1 MVIIFADTTSSIP
14 VDQAK
19 IMGIEYLPQI
29 IIFGDTSYRDDTELT
44 TNSFLEKLTS
54 SSTLPKTAA
63 PPPALYQPL
72 FEKHI
77 NAGNSI
83 IVLTPSA
90 KVSGTFRSAEVAA
103 QEFPDA
109 DIVIVDTL
117 NIGASFASIVKS
129 AVQWANSGDSNSEI
143 INKINDL
150 LKRERNLFVV
160 DTLEYLHKGGRIGGA
175 KMLFGSLLQ
184 VKPLLS
190 LKQGQVEAV
199 ESQRTKKRALSRLIE
214 LVLED
219 CPRTENC
226 MLSIQ
231 HGGAEEQAFN
241 LAEEFKKLLGFSFI
255 EIYELP
261 PAFLVH
267 SGPGVM
273 GVSYFVD

>member
-1 MVIIFADTTSSIP
+1 MVTIFADTTSSIP
-14 VDQAK
+14 VEQAK
-19 IMGIEYLPQI
+19 IMGLEYLPQI
-29 IIFGDTSYRDDTELT
+29 IIFGDTSYRDDTELNT
-44 TNSFLEKLTS
+44 TSFLEKLTS
-54 SSTLPKTAA
+54 SPTLPKTAA
-63 PPPALYQPL
+63 PPPALYLPI
-72 FEKHI
+72 FKKHI
-77 NAGNSI
+77 DNGNSI

-109 DIVIVDTL
+109 DIVIVDTQ

-129 AVQWANSGDSNSEI
+129 AVEWANSGKTSTEI
-143 INKINDL
+143 VNNINNLIEC
-150 LKRERNLFVV
+150 ERNMFVV

-184 VKPLLS
+184 VKPLLC

-199 ESQRTKKRALSRLIE
+199 ESQRTKKRAMARLTE
-214 LVLED
+214 LVLAD
-219 CPRTENC
+219 CPKTDSS

-231 HGGAEEQAFN
+231 HGGAEKEALN
-241 LAEEFKKLLGFSFI
+241 LAEEFKQLLGLSTI

-267 SGPGVM
+267 SGPGVL
-273 GVSYFVD
+273 GVSYFVN